1 MNDDGV
7 SALSWRTHQ
16 GQPVEED
23 RIFFERAPGEIGNI
37 STADTTLRQGQ
48 LKFCV
53 QRSAILLGL
62 STIPLLMGSGIL
74 IVKGDGT
81 DPSAWLV
88 VGLIGIISLIV
99 GVFSLQYHECS
110 YVGDKGIAL
119 YGLNV
124 PKFMLKAMPHG
135 IFLFEKARSLYVSST
150 RTYVNGV
157 YSGTT
162 ATFIWK
168 DKAGKNVFHLNSNY
182 FSWKEKP
189 NRDRTIHFA
198 RSAERAWTER
208 VYPMH
213 LAEREKLGQTGFPLV
228 NGGGVFVGEDSLTL
242 RTGGKDTVVSRA
254 ELSGFS
260 VGGGFLN
267 FHRPT
272 DKSGLFGAGPLSVPY
287 GSIGNAAA
295 LVRLLATELQL
306 PLLGV

>member
-1 MNDDGV
+1 MSEDGT

-23 RIFFERAPGEIGNI
+23 RIFFERPPGEIGNI
-37 STADTTLRQGQ
+37 STADATLRRGQ

-62 STIPLLMGSGIL
+62 SALPLLGGSAALLANG
-74 IVKGDGT
+74 VARG
-81 DPSAWLV
+81 SAWGLV
-88 VGLIGIISLIV
+88 GMLGGLLLLL
-99 GVFSLQYHECS
+99 GVCGLQFHECA
-110 YVGDKGIAL
+110 YVGDKGIARF
-119 YGLNV
+119 GWNV
-124 PKFMLKAMPHG
+124 PKFMMSPQNSG
-135 IFLFEKARSLYVSST
+135 VFLFENARSLYASST
-150 RTYVNGV
+150 RSYMNGI

-162 ATFIWK
+162 ATFVWK
-168 DKAGKNVFHLNSNY
+168 DKAGKNVFNLNSSY
-182 FSWKEKP
+182 YSWKERP

-228 NGGGVFVGEDSLTL
+228 NGGGIFVGEDSVTL
-242 RTGGKDTVVSRA
+242 RMGGKDTEIPRA

-272 DKSGLFGAGPLSVPY
+272 DKGGLFGGGPLSVPY
-287 GSIGNAAA
+287 GSVGNAAA
-295 LVRLLATELQL
+295 LARLLTTELQL
-306 PLLGV
+306 PVLGG